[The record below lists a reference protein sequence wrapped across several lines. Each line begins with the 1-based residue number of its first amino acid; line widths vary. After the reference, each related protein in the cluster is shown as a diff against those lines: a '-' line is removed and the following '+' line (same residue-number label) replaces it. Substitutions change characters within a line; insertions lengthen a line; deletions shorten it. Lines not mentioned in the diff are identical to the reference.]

1 MDVLID
7 YEKLSCNLY
16 MVKYTS
22 CKCTQLDAFGI
33 LQREDRSIRHHEA
46 FHHITFLKVR
56 FEIALCGYMN
66 IVSFSPNPL

>member
-33 LQREDRSIRHHEA
+33 LQREDQNIEHSI
-46 FHHITFLKVR
+46 TLLSDSLKKIIPCSNEDK
-56 FEIALCGYMN
+56 F
-66 IVSFSPNPL
+66 